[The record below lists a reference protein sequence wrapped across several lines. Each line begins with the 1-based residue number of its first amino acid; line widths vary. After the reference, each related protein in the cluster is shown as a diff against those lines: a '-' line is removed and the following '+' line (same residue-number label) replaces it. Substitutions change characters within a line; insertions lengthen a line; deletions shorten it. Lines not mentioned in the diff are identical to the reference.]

1 MDAFLLQ
8 LADSTFP
15 TGGYAFSCGLEAA
28 WQSGLLSARDG
39 FESWLDA
46 VCPAFAGWELPFVS
60 AVWGRGLGESEKAF
74 LVYDAQA
81 MPAPARSASL
91 RLGGTW
97 ARVLSSLKPEAL
109 EWESDLRTRKL
120 PTHQVPVMASAL
132 SLFSVDLSQARLFA
146 LWMFLR
152 DQISSGVRLGILG
165 PMEAA
170 SIHHHRLPQLEH
182 LAKSAPELIQDAR
195 RSAPLWDLAQGLHG
209 RLYSR
214 LFQS

>member
-8 LADSTFP
+8 LADSAFP
-15 TGGYAFSCGLEAA
+15 TGGYAFSNGLEAA
-28 WQSGLLSARDG
+28 WQAGLLRARDG

-46 VCPAFAGWELPFVS
+46 VCPAYAAWELPFVS
-60 AVWGRGLGESEKAF
+60 SVWGRKLADSQRTF

-81 MPAPARSASL
+81 MPATARSASL

-97 ARVLSSLKPEAL
+97 ARVLASLDPLAK
-109 EWESDLRTRKL
+109 EWEDDLRARKL
-120 PTHQVPVMASAL
+120 PTHQVLVVASAL
-132 SLFSVDLSQARLFA
+132 SLFSVDLAQARLFA

-170 SIHHHRLPQLEH
+170 SIHHHRLRHLEQL
-182 LAKSAPELIQDAR
+182 AISAPDRIEDAH
-195 RSAPLWDLAQGLHG
+195 RSAPLWDLAQGLHHK
-209 RLYSR
+209 LYSR

>member
-15 TGGYAFSCGLEAA
+15 TGGYAFSSGLEAA
-28 WQSGLLSARDG
+28 WQSGMLGAPDG

-60 AVWGRGLGESEKAF
+60 AVWGKRLEETERAF

-97 ARVLSSLKPEAL
+97 ARVLSSLNPSAK
-109 EWESDLRTRKL
+109 EWEADLHARKF
-120 PTHQVPVMASAL
+120 PTHQVLVLSSAL
-132 SLFSVDLSQARLFA
+132 SLFSVDLAQARLFA

-165 PMEAA
+165 PMQAA
-170 SIHHHRLPQLEH
+170 SIHHHRIPQLEH
-182 LAKSAPELIQDAR
+182 LAKSAPDRIEEAK